1 MLRGRVHQFD
11 DHSVSADG
19 GATLPGKNGGPC
31 GRNRRRAGAVKPLKG
46 HAEVWRGRVQRQF
59 HPGPGHESYSV
70 TSDRA
75 SERMLGAT
83 GALWQR
89 RQVVSGVGRHARLCQ
104 AEVVRNGHDADHPVS
119 FTE

>member
-1 MLRGRVHQFD
+1 VLNQFD

-19 GATLPGKNGGPC
+19 GATLPGKNGGPR
-31 GRNRRRAGAVKPLKG
+31 GRNRRRAGAVQSLKG
-46 HAEVWRGRVQRQF
+46 QAEAWCGRVKRQF
-59 HPGPGHESYSV
+59 HLGPGHESHSM
-70 TSDRA
+70 TSGRA
-75 SERMLGAT
+75 SERVLGTT

-89 RQVVSGVGRHARLCQ
+89 RQVVSGVGRHAGLCQ